1 LHPIDRAG
9 LARLH
14 ALLMRI
20 IEQELVERGP

>member
-20 IEQELVERGP
+20 IEQSGRTCP